1 LLPPR
6 KRNFNNNQPRFRKT
20 RKKTITEN
28 AEGGDEM
35 GKKLHSSR
43 ILFYCIIPG
52 VLLFLVVPC
61 LHAQTYYADLTITV
75 DSSGYVTIDGRTNYP
90 NLTIQNTE
98 QYTSK
103 SQSLWVLNITK
114 QQTFSEFIYTLILP
128 AGSSIN
134 YIKTSGFLQ
143 IEENLGR
150 LIVKGF
156 GENESLIILVQ
167 YQIEKRESTTFEQ
180 TLIYV
185 FLIGSIVVVSVLV
198 MVLFS
203 KEKKIKP
210 ITTNTDTPKPY
221 EEIKGLNQRQKQIMQ
236 LLHESNT
243 PLTQTDIQKHLQI
256 PKASVSRNIRGLE
269 RKGLIEKEQIGMSN
283 LVRLKKQ

>member
-1 LLPPR
+1 
-6 KRNFNNNQPRFRKT
+6 
-20 RKKTITEN
+20 
-28 AEGGDEM
+28 M

-52 VLLFLVVPC
+52 VLLFFLVPC
-61 LHAQTYYADLTITV
+61 LHAQSYYADLTITV
-75 DSSGYVTIDGRTNYP
+75 DNSGYVTIDGRTNYP

-98 QYTSK
+98 QYTAK
-103 SQSLWVLNITK
+103 SQSLWILNITK
-114 QQTFSEFIYTLILP
+114 QETFSEFIYTLILP
-128 AGSSIN
+128 VGSSIN

-150 LIVKGF
+150 LIIKGF

-167 YQIEKRESTTFEQ
+167 YQIEKQESIAFEQ
-180 TLIYV
+180 TLVFI
-185 FLIGSIVVVSVLV
+185 FLIGSIVVVSILV
-198 MVLFS
+198 VVLFS

-210 ITTNTDTPKPY
+210 ATTNAETPKPY
-221 EEIKGLNQRQKQIMQ
+221 EEIKGLNPRQKQIMQ
-236 LLHESNT
+236 LLYESNS

-256 PKASVSRNIRGLE
+256 PKASVSRNILGLE

-283 LVRLKKQ
+283 LIRLKKQ

>member
-1 LLPPR
+1 
-6 KRNFNNNQPRFRKT
+6 
-20 RKKTITEN
+20 
-28 AEGGDEM
+28 M